1 MKNLEQAPIKIERY
15 KYFGVVRDSFC
26 SLYVWPK
33 ENRVVIKAL
42 PQIENGKS
50 NGTSPNIG
58 AEKLCQQVVSEF
70 NLNLKK
76 LTWVHYYD
84 TNEGAPFD
92 QTTFID
98 FKIQKSFWS
107 KEFAVKDAQFNQINP
122 QYLEGLINGTIS
134 FNSNHTFS

>member
-26 SLYVWPK
+26 SLYVWSK

-58 AEKLCQQVVSEF
+58 AEKLCKQVVSEF

-76 LTWVHYYD
+76 LTWIHYYD
-84 TNEGAPFD
+84 TKEGAPFD

-107 KEFAVKDAQFNQINP
+107 KDFRVTDAQFNHINSSSIEDC
-122 QYLEGLINGTIS
+122 LLGNLH
-134 FNSNHTFS
+134 FNSKHTFS